1 MKNKKNTRKIG
12 NDKCKEVKELL
23 EKGGNTVDGPFDKVI
38 WFNKRMG
45 KVHHDVFGIADLISL
60 SSEGQLFLHQ
70 ITASNLKSKK
80 EKKIRTLGAKCL
92 LWIYDS
98 DDKKEEFRVFEVSPE
113 ETVELEIKEGRF
125 YEKD

>member
-23 EKGGNTVDGPFDKVI
+23 EKWGNTVDGPFDKVI

-45 KVHHDVFGIADLISL
+45 KVHHDIFGIGDLISL
-60 SSEGQLFLHQ
+60 SLKGELFLHQ
-70 ITASNLKSKK
+70 VTASNLKSKK
-80 EKKIRTLGAKCL
+80 EKKIRTLGVNCI

-98 DDKKEEFRVFEVSPE
+98 DKKEEEFKIFQVSPE
-113 ETVELEIKEGRF
+113 RTIELKIVAGRF
-125 YEKD
+125 EPV